1 MSTLKV
7 TNITPQ
13 SGSTVHLTGSLEV
26 SETIIA
32 KVLRTELTQSVVL
45 QQSGSTQFGDT
56 ADDTHQFT
64 GSVRVNGS
72 ITGSLLSSNGI
83 LSSSAQISTDIS
95 ESLGSNATLIRSLTA
110 VGITGSS
117 TTLSSSLAGRLT
129 TAESELGNT
138 LLSSSAQIADDIS
151 GSLGTNATLIRS
163 LTAAGIT
170 GSSTSLSSSLAGR
183 VAANEAFSSSLDS
196 VYATDAQVLTQT
208 ASLSSSLAT
217 DIATRALTANISG
230 SFTSTSSSIATDI
243 ATNVTDISTLT
254 AATGSYAL
262 SANVVANANTAS
274 FASTGSNTFT
284 GNQILS
290 ASVLLTLQ
298 QFTGSAPAAPATGPC
313 VATGRVAQL
322 RCYRSQSCWPRCY
335 LPRCC
340 WWRCVATGRVA
351 TGRIALLQHGI
362 VAPGR
367 NALRPIGYIITLYW
381 LIGPVSLCTRV
392 RAQVVTG
399 CWAKVSSS
407 SSICLVIY
415 QAGHRGNVSHIG
427 KSVQ

>member
-56 ADDTHQFT
+56 LDDTHQFT
-64 GSVRVNGS
+64 GSVAV
-72 ITGSLLSSNGI
+72 TGSVTSTTFSGTFVGA
-83 LSSSAQISTDIS
+83 LSSSAQIASDIS
-95 ESLGSNATLIRSLTA
+95 
-110 VGITGSS
+110 GSS
-117 TTLSSSLAGRLT
+117 TSLSSSLAGRIT

-138 LLSSSAQIADDIS
+138 LLSSSAQIAGDIS

-163 LTAAGIT
+163 LTAAAIT

-183 VAANEAFSSSLDS
+183 VAANEAFSSSLDAT
-196 VYATDAQVLTQT
+196 YATDAQVLTQT

-243 ATNVTDISTLT
+243 ATNLASIGNLNNV
-254 AATGSYAL
+254 TGSF
-262 SANVVANANTAS
+262 VTNANTAS

-298 QFTGSAPAAPATGPC
+298 QFTGSAPAAPATGSLIVSGSP
-313 VATGRVAQL
+313 VQLYIFNGSGSGWNRV
-322 RCYRSQSCWPRCY
+322 
-335 LPRCC
+335 
-340 WWRCVATGRVA
+340 
-351 TGRIALLQHGI
+351 
-362 VAPGR
+362 
-367 NALRPIGYIITLYW
+367 
-381 LIGPVSLCTRV
+381 
-392 RAQVVTG
+392 
-399 CWAKVSSS
+399 
-407 SSICLVIY
+407 
-415 QAGHRGNVSHIG
+415 
-427 KSVQ
+427 